1 MTQPG
6 VSFHCVHVH
15 ALAKELTAAVAASL
29 VSGESCISGCV
40 SGCYLASLQAAL
52 IEDNLEAV
60 DGAINV
66 FDCYLASLQAAL
78 IEYNLEVVDA
88 AINVFDCYLESLQAA
103 LIEYNLEAV
112 DAAINA
118 VREALASGLD
128 WRELGQM
135 IKAER
140 RAGNPV
146 AGLIDSLA
154 LDKNKITVVLE
165 NFLDEEDADDE
176 AMTRPATKVG
186 SQE

>member
-1 MTQPG
+1 MGYGLRATSRKALITQPQAFFP
-6 VSFHCVHVH
+6 SIHVASSNH
-15 ALAKELTAAVAASL
+15 VLAAVAAATTAVNKALLTGDSCINDHVSDCYIASL
-29 VSGESCISGCV
+29 QAAVNKALLSGESCISDCV
-40 SGCYLASLQAAL
+40 S
-52 IEDNLEAV
+52 
-60 DGAINV
+60 
-66 FDCYLASLQAAL
+66 DCYLASLQAAL
-78 IEYNLEVVDA
+78 IEYNLE
-88 AINVFDCYLESLQAA
+88 
-103 LIEYNLEAV
+103 AV
-112 DAAINA
+112 DGAINA